1 MQPEIPA
8 TASVSPVI
16 RLSSLVSL
24 LAFPGLSRPRGG
36 RGHVRTSS
44 GRTLH
49 TATGLRNTAVTGA
62 ARDPDRACRVTT
74 VAERAH
80 FPGRGASDISPPSMG
95 ESAGV
100 SLRGLARS
108 FGEVEAVRG
117 VSLHIE
123 EGETVGLLGPNGA
136 GKTTTLS
143 MLATLIG
150 PSAGDADIFGA
161 SLCRDAWS
169 VRRIVG
175 LAPQEVS
182 LYPELTADENLRFFG
197 RLYGLEGMRIREGA
211 DELLDLVGLV
221 PRRDDRVATY
231 SGGMKRRLNLACS
244 LLHGPRLLLLDE
256 PTVGVDPQSRDRIF
270 DAIRELA
277 RRGKTILYTTHYME
291 EAERLCD
298 RIIIMDEGRIV
309 AGGTLGE
316 LLRIVG
322 MGEVIELRGTDDAL
336 DAARLAAI
344 PGVTK
349 IERGE
354 RATRLFVES
363 AVRALP
369 AVAALV
375 GTPGDG
381 LRGVEIYPVDLER
394 VFMHLTGKQLRD

>member
-1 MQPEIPA
+1 
-8 TASVSPVI
+8 
-16 RLSSLVSL
+16 
-24 LAFPGLSRPRGG
+24 
-36 RGHVRTSS
+36 
-44 GRTLH
+44 
-49 TATGLRNTAVTGA
+49 
-62 ARDPDRACRVTT
+62 
-74 VAERAH
+74 
-80 FPGRGASDISPPSMG
+80 MG

-100 SLRGLARS
+100 DLRGLARS

-123 EGETVGLLGPNGA
+123 EGETVGRLGPNGA

-143 MLATLIG
+143 MLATLLG

-161 SLCRDAWS
+161 SLCHDAWT
-169 VRRIVG
+169 VRSLVG

-197 RLYGLEGMRIREGA
+197 RLYGLDGRRIREGA
-211 DELLDLVGLV
+211 DEVLDLVGLV
-221 PRRDDRVATY
+221 PRRHDRVATY

-244 LLHGPRLLLLDE
+244 LLHAPRLLLLDE

-309 AGGTLGE
+309 AGGTLAE
-316 LLRIVG
+316 LLQLVG
-322 MGEVIELRGTDDAL
+322 MGEIIELNGPAEVL
-336 DAARLAAI
+336 DGARLAAV
-344 PGVTK
+344 PGIRKV
-349 IERGE
+349 ERGE
-354 RATRLFVES
+354 RSTRIFVES
-363 AVRALP
+363 AAGALP
-369 AVAALV
+369 AIAALV
-375 GTPGDG
+375 GAAGQK
-381 LRGVEIYPVDLER
+381 LRGVQIYPVDLER

>member
-1 MQPEIPA
+1 
-8 TASVSPVI
+8 
-16 RLSSLVSL
+16 
-24 LAFPGLSRPRGG
+24 
-36 RGHVRTSS
+36 
-44 GRTLH
+44 
-49 TATGLRNTAVTGA
+49 
-62 ARDPDRACRVTT
+62 
-74 VAERAH
+74 
-80 FPGRGASDISPPSMG
+80 MG

-108 FGEVEAVRG
+108 FGEVEAVRS

-143 MLATLIG
+143 MLATLLG

-169 VRRIVG
+169 VRRLVG

-182 LYPELTADENLRFFG
+182 LYPELTADENLGFFG

-221 PRRDDRVATY
+221 PRRHDRVATY

-309 AGGTLGE
+309 AGGTLAE
-316 LLRIVG
+316 LLQLVG
-322 MGEVIELRGTDDAL
+322 MGEIIELNGPAEVLDD
-336 DAARLAAI
+336 ARLAAV
-344 PGVTK
+344 PGISKV
-349 IERGE
+349 ERGE
-354 RATRLFVES
+354 RSTRIFVES
-363 AVRALP
+363 ATGALP
-369 AVAALV
+369 AIAALV
-375 GTPGDG
+375 GAAGQK
-381 LRGVEIYPVDLER
+381 LRGVQIYPVDLER